1 MQVSNSQLNLYKDN
15 RADFIFKYN
24 AYKDTFIV
32 IEATGLPNGA
42 VLNLV
47 DENKVYYVTNGD
59 TVTLL
64 KDVVIEETIVISKNV
79 KIDLADF
86 SIVNE
91 IGAIFETADGMGMS
105 YAEGVYTFAEIAVIA
120 DIDASGKVDSNDLV
134 YVRQMLLSKLNKV
147 YDINGD
153 GVADIRD
160 LVRIKKLAGE

>member
-1 MQVSNSQLNLYKDN
+1 MTGKQLLELLQNTTTFTEKDGNKKEKSLENYRFCIKKEYGWTSNLTIEQVVECTQIY
-15 RADFIFKYN
+15 I
-24 AYKDTFIV
+24 
-32 IEATGLPNGA
+32 
-42 VLNLV
+42 
-47 DENKVYYVTNGD
+47 
-59 TVTLL
+59 
-64 KDVVIEETIVISKNV
+64 V

-91 IGAIFETADGMGMS
+91 KGAIFETADGMGMS